1 MVTSSK
7 PTFKQT
13 LLSLCKCN
21 FTQTWSAKGKTQRVH
36 TTNWQRWQLMPWFL
50 ESLWGMAAPV
60 PWSFTA
66 LLRLAVPTGVSST
79 HGVIIDG
86 PPPGCFDPA
95 AMHSQCTCTHKKEHT
110 LNKQL
115 RQLSRNRQTTL
126 CSWTRTSLIVQ
137 CTKFRFI
144 TVDVYRLVSVRCM
157 PIWLC
162 TYYLFQRWLTAY
174 CGFIQLA
181 STVQFIVTNVSQ
193 YKQET
198 ADLFTIFKNTSKH

>member
-1 MVTSSK
+1 
-7 PTFKQT
+7 
-13 LLSLCKCN
+13 
-21 FTQTWSAKGKTQRVH
+21 
-36 TTNWQRWQLMPWFL
+36 MPWFL
-50 ESLWGMAAPV
+50 ESLWGMAGPV

-66 LLRLAVPTGVSST
+66 LLRLAVPTGVRST

-86 PPPGCFDPA
+86 LPRLLRP
-95 AMHSQCTCTHKKEHT
+95 SSSCTHTKEHT

-126 CSWTRTSLIVQ
+126 CSWTRTSLIVL

-144 TVDVYRLVSVRCM
+144 TVNVYRLVSVCCM

-181 STVQFIVTNVSQ
+181 STVQFSVTNVSQ
-193 YKQET
+193 Y
-198 ADLFTIFKNTSKH
+198 SRP